1 MGQKLFQ
8 CGKLFFKVWQLF
20 QSGTIISKLGCNNC
34 IQSFVLSREL
44 LTSTGYFFPG
54 GHLVVEKKYLK
65 NCLYELVVFDY
76 GGGKEA
82 MLVIT

>member
-1 MGQKLFQ
+1 MISK
-8 CGKLFFKVWQLF
+8 CGKLLFKVWQLF
-20 QSGTIISKLGCNNC
+20 QSGTIISNC
-34 IQSFVLSREL
+34 GVTTVFKVLSYL
-44 LTSTGYFFPG
+44 VNYLQVLGNFFPG

-65 NCLYELVVFDY
+65 NYLYELVVFDY

>member
-8 CGKLFFKVWQLF
+8 SGAEITISKWDKVYFKVGHNKCF
-20 QSGTIISKLGCNNC
+20 QSY
-34 IQSFVLSREL
+34 VLSREL
-44 LTSTGYFFPG
+44 FKSRVDAE

-65 NCLYELVVFDY
+65 NSLYKIVIFDY

>member
-1 MGQKLFQ
+1 MSFLVDY
-8 CGKLFFKVWQLF
+8 LKV
-20 QSGTIISKLGCNNC
+20 
-34 IQSFVLSREL
+34 EL
-44 LTSTGYFFPG
+44 MPE

-65 NCLYELVVFDY
+65 NSLYKIVIFDY